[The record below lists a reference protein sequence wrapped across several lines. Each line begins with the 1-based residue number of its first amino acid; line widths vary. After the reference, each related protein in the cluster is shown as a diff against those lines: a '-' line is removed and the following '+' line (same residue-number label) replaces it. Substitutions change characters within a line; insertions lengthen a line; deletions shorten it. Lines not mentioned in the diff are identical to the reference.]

1 MNSSKVDRLWQGWQ
15 DLEVAF
21 VGSRVTKDAARVH
34 QVSAGVS
41 DRTISFE
48 RDYLKMGQ
56 TRNLKFNFLPPPGN
70 GMLKLKFCN

>member
-15 DLEVAF
+15 DLEVDF
-21 VGSRVTKDAARVH
+21 VGFRVTKDAARVH
-34 QVSAGVS
+34 QVNAGMS

-56 TRNLKFNFLPPPGN
+56 TRNLKINFLPPSGN
-70 GMLKLKFCN
+70 GMKKLKFCN